1 MAEGIDISLFDGDDE
16 GGTGGGGSS
25 DALDNISDNTLDLVA
40 IAEVISDT
48 LAQILGYIQTGM
60 KGGSGGEGTEAIGAA
75 AGGGKGLGG
84 MFSSALGKASVYLAV
99 FNQAVQGVQRAFGM
113 LQSALARFA
122 DVNAVVAIAFE
133 RLQLFLRG
141 VLVIMSE
148 ALAPVLN
155 QLADVFKE
163 LITLAVSLFVEIFT
177 LIRPALM
184 EFLSGIK
191 VIVQWLNRLQGI
203 SPMNIEEQGLRR
215 SATGVA
221 NVLAQFAGAAQNPQ
235 GQPAV
240 NVNIMGND
248 EADFEGLMNDAVAW
262 GQGFARGDGGGK
274 GFWGAVGGQLSK
286 PSTIAMG
293 LGGPWAAPFAFTGQL
308 LGY

>member
-1 MAEGIDISLFDGDDE
+1 MAEGIDISLFDDDDGAT
-16 GGTGGGGSS
+16 GGVAGGLDQTNKLLEDIKQTIDEAQTKLGATIQQAVGGGG
-25 DALDNISDNTLDLVA
+25 
-40 IAEVISDT
+40 
-48 LAQILGYIQTGM
+48 
-60 KGGSGGEGTEAIGAA
+60 GGEGGGEDAIGA

-84 MFSSALGKASVYLAV
+84 MFSSALGKASAYLAM

-113 LQSALARFA
+113 LQQALSRFA

-141 VLVIMSE
+141 VLVVLSE

-184 EFLSGIK
+184 EFLSGLKI
-191 VIVQWLNRLQGI
+191 IVQWLNRLQGI

-221 NVLAQFAGAAQNPQ
+221 NVLSQFAGAAQNPQ

-248 EADFEGLMNDAVAW
+248 EADFEGLMNDAVGW
-262 GQGFARGDGGGK
+262 GQGFARGDTGQ
-274 GFWGAVGGQLSK
+274 GFWGAAWNQLSK
-286 PSTIAMG
+286 PSTMALG
-293 LGGPWAAPFAFTGQL
+293 LGGPWAAPFALTGQL